1 MVLTDRVDELLE
13 HIKTVETETIELT
26 RVAQVQVAAF
36 IESKDLVLDD
46 DTLEVM
52 QYQDII
58 SQQLSAT
65 IEAIESVQSGISEFE
80 HSLTKEVSTQT
91 LDAMSERLRRVIEHA
106 KERYSAFSGKTADG
120 SDDDGIEFF

>member
-1 MVLTDRVDELLE
+1 MVLMDRVDELLE
-13 HIKTVETETIELT
+13 HIKMVETDTIELT
-26 RVAQVQVAAF
+26 RVAQIQVATF
-36 IESKDLVLDD
+36 IESKELVLDD

-65 IEAIESVQSGISEFE
+65 IEAIESVQSGISELE
-80 HSLTKEVSTQT
+80 HSFAKEERAET
-91 LDAMSERLRRVIEHA
+91 LDVMSERLRSVIEHA
-106 KERYSAFSGKTADG
+106 KERHSAFSGKTVDG